1 MTKFHSFIPI
11 FFTLMSFQIG
21 FVPNHI
27 NEPINLEKDLK
38 CNNSTLASF
47 LVVESRIF
55 HSMADMD
62 WSQHLIYKGTVS
74 LLVSFWPILQG
85 YAYIIAQHLATESK
99 LMLTQCW
106 GGLVQTLPLFC
117 SSVTPR
123 IPNDLK

>member
-1 MTKFHSFIPI
+1 MNVQQNKINQSKMRKFHTFIPI

-62 WSQHLIYKGTVS
+62 
-74 LLVSFWPILQG
+74 
-85 YAYIIAQHLATESK
+85 
-99 LMLTQCW
+99 
-106 GGLVQTLPLFC
+106 
-117 SSVTPR
+117 
-123 IPNDLK
+123 